1 MMTRKRT
8 LGAAVA
14 ILNLLVVAMLV
25 FGDSVPAW
33 AQSAASRF
41 TRVIINSTLNVVG
54 TTTLT
59 GDVALGDDITVADDV
74 TVSGDLASSIV
85 KLTPSTLISLTNGAT
100 LTPAASLQPI
110 GSPGTVYV
118 TLGVC
123 PAGLV
128 TTLENAI
135 NATINLTDTGT
146 SKLTAN
152 FAMGQYDTLTLI
164 GDGTN
169 CYELARANN

>member
-1 MMTRKRT
+1 MRLNKRMMTSFA
-8 LGAAVA
+8 LVI
-14 ILNLLVVAMLV
+14 ILLIAMN
-25 FGDSVPAW
+25 VPVW
-33 AQSAASRF
+33 GQSAATRF
-41 TRVIINSTLNVVG
+41 NRLIVNSTLNVVG

-59 GDVALGDDITVADDV
+59 GDVTMGDDLIV
-74 TVSGDLASSIV
+74 TDNVSVDGLV
-85 KLTPSTLISLTNGAT
+85 LTAATLISLTNGST
-100 LTPAASLQPI
+100 LTPVSSFHRI

-146 SKLTAN
+146 SKLTGN
-152 FAMGQYDTLTLI
+152 FAMGQYDTLTLL